1 MLRQFLV
8 AGIVTDTLWI
18 ADQSI
23 KYFFVTHP
31 STFWGVF
38 DFLSFHLVIN
48 SGIAFGIALPR
59 WLVIITTGGILVV
72 VGVLLGKAYRQ
83 RQVLPLWGLML
94 IVGGGISNL
103 IDRVFRGEVV
113 DYIDLKFFTVFNL
126 ADILI
131 SAGVVVLLVFLLRG
145 SSHAGQIN
153 SSTLHSV

>member
-59 WLVIITTGGILVV
+59 WLVIITTGGILLS
-72 VGVLLGKAYRQ
+72 GYC
-83 RQVLPLWGLML
+83 
-94 IVGGGISNL
+94 
-103 IDRVFRGEVV
+103 
-113 DYIDLKFFTVFNL
+113 
-126 ADILI
+126 
-131 SAGVVVLLVFLLRG
+131 
-145 SSHAGQIN
+145 
-153 SSTLHSV
+153 